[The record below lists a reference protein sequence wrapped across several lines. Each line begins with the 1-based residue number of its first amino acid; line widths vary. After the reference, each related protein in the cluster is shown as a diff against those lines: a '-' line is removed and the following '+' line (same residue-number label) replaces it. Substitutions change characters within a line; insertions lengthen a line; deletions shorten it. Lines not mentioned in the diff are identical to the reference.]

1 MIPARTLETTAARA
15 SARAVELVT
24 PSGIRLWHVEDY
36 TVPLLSLEFA
46 FLGGASQDPAQAC
59 GLTNLLAI
67 LLDEGAG
74 DLSSQRFHEALEE
87 KAIELQFDA
96 GRDRLEGSLRTLAEN
111 VEPAF
116 ALLALALHK
125 PRFDADAIERVKAQV
140 SASLKR
146 EESDPSARAREAL
159 HRLAFPD
166 HAYGKP
172 VEGRLG
178 QFDSLTAEALR
189 AHHTRLLARS
199 NLFMASVGAI
209 SPQALIDQVERTF
222 GPLAAQA
229 GLVEVSR
236 VEMSGADQRHI
247 IDLDIPQSTL
257 LLALPG
263 IYRADPDYMPA
274 MVLNHILGGG
284 SFTSRLWTEVRE
296 KRGLAYSVWSTLA
309 PRQHAA
315 LFLAGTATSNERTA
329 ESLTV
334 IMDEI
339 NRMADKG
346 ATEEELAK
354 AKRYLT
360 GSYALRFDTSRKIA
374 GQLLEIQIENLGI
387 DYIDRRN
394 AEVTAVTLAD
404 MTRVGARLLK
414 GAKPLVVVAG
424 RPENL

>member
-1 MIPARTLETTAARA
+1 MIAARNLDIDPAR
-15 SARAVELVT
+15 SSSRAVELTT
-24 PSGIRLWHVEDY
+24 PSGIRIWHVEDY
-36 TVPLLSLEFA
+36 TVPLVSLEFA
-46 FLGGASQDPAQAC
+46 FMGGASQDPAQAC
-59 GLTNLLAI
+59 GLTHLMAI

-74 DLSSQRFHEALEE
+74 ELSSNAFHEALEE
-87 KAIELQFDA
+87 RAIELQFDA

-111 VEPAF
+111 ADRAF
-116 ALLALALHK
+116 ELLALALHK
-125 PRFDADAIERVKAQV
+125 PRFDEDAIERVKAQV
-140 SASLKR
+140 SAALKR

-159 HRLAFPD
+159 YRKAFPG
-166 HAYGKP
+166 HAYGLP

-178 QFDSLTAEALR
+178 QFDSLTRDALQALR
-189 AHHTRLLARS
+189 LRLMARS
-199 NLFMASVGAI
+199 NLFLASVGAV
-209 SPQALIDQVERTF
+209 SPEALIALVERTF
-222 GPLAAQA
+222 GALPEKAS
-229 GLVEVSR
+229 LVSVPR
-236 VEMSGADQRHI
+236 VEMAGLDQREV

-309 PRQHAA
+309 PRQHTAM
-315 LFLAGTATSNERTA
+315 FLAGTATSNERVG
-329 ESLTV
+329 ESLSV
-334 IMDEI
+334 ILGEI
-339 NRMADKG
+339 EKIATGG
-346 ATEEELAK
+346 ASAEELEK
-354 AKRYLT
+354 ARRYLV

-394 AEVTAVTLAD
+394 NEVSAVTLAD
-404 MTRVGARLLK
+404 MARVGERLFS

>member
-1 MIPARTLETTAARA
+1 MIPARTLEAA
-15 SARAVELVT
+15 SARATTRAAELMT
-24 PSGIRLWHVEDY
+24 PSGIRIWHVEDY

-46 FLGGASQDPAQAC
+46 FLGGASQDPAEAC

-74 DLSSQRFHEALEE
+74 ELPSQAFHEALEE

-111 VEPAF
+111 VDRAF
-116 ALLALALHK
+116 ELLALSLHS

-140 SASLKR
+140 TAALKR

-159 HRLAFPD
+159 YRLAFPA
-166 HAYGKP
+166 HAYGQP

-178 QFDSLTAEALR
+178 QFDRLTVDALR
-189 AHHTRLLARS
+189 AHHKRLMARS
-199 NLFMASVGAI
+199 NLFIASVGAI
-209 SPQALIDQVERTF
+209 SPEALIAQVERAF
-222 GPLAAQA
+222 GNLPAQA
-229 GLVEVSR
+229 SLIEIPLVG
-236 VEMSGADQRHI
+236 MSGSDQRHI

-263 IYRADPDYMPA
+263 LHRSDADYMPA

-329 ESLTV
+329 ESLSV
-334 IMDEI
+334 ILDEI
-339 NRMADKG
+339 RRMADAG

-354 AKRYLT
+354 AKRYLV

-394 AEVTAVTLAD
+394 GEVAAVTLAD
-404 MTRVGARLLK
+404 MARVGERLLK

>member
-1 MIPARTLETTAARA
+1 MIAARTLEQGAPRA
-15 SARAVELVT
+15 SSRAVELTT
-24 PSGIRLWHVEDY
+24 PSGIRIWHVEDY

-46 FLGGASQDPAQAC
+46 FMGGASQDPAQAC

-74 DLSSQRFHEALEE
+74 PLPSSEFHEALEE
-87 KAIELQFDA
+87 RAIELQFDA

-111 VEPAF
+111 ADRAF
-116 ALLALALHK
+116 ELLALALHK
-125 PRFDADAIERVKAQV
+125 PRFDQDAIDRVKAQV
-140 SASLKR
+140 SAALKR
-146 EESDPSARAREAL
+146 EESDPSSRAREAL
-159 HRLAFPD
+159 FRKAFPT
-166 HAYGKP
+166 HAYGNP

-178 QFDSLTAEALR
+178 QFDALTRDTLK
-189 AHHTRLLARS
+189 AHHKRLMARS
-199 NLFMASVGAI
+199 NLFLASVGAI
-209 SPQALIDQVERTF
+209 APQALIRLVERAF
-222 GPLAAQA
+222 A
-229 GLVEVSR
+229 GLPDKASLVDVPR
-236 VEMSGADQRHI
+236 IDMAGAGTRDV

-315 LFLAGTATSNERTA
+315 LFLAGTATSNERLG
-329 ESLTV
+329 ESLSV
-334 IMDEI
+334 ILGEI
-339 NRMADKG
+339 EKIASGG
-346 ATEEELAK
+346 ATADELEK
-354 AKRYLT
+354 ARRYLV

-394 AEVTAVTLAD
+394 NEVAAVTLAD
-404 MTRVGARLLK
+404 MNRVGERLFLA
-414 GAKPLVVVAG
+414 GKPLVVIAG